1 MCERGV
7 RGEWGVSECVCVFV
21 CVCVCVWIQFWFS
34 GVGDDE
40 QDH

>member
-21 CVCVCVWIQFWFS
+21 CVCVCGFS
-34 GVGDDE
+34 FGF
-40 QDH
+40 QA